1 MPRREVRRETK
12 REKGRENEGGW
23 GEREAKSGREGGMGS
38 GGMGSGGMGSGGMG
52 SGGMGS
58 GEMGSGGMGS
68 GGMGSAGM
76 GSGGMGS
83 GGMGSGG
90 MGSGG
95 MGSGGMGSGGMG
107 SGEMGS
113 GGMGSAGMGSAG
125 MGSGGMGSGGM
136 GSGGMGS
143 GGMGCAG
150 MGSAGMGSGGMGSGG
165 DGERRDGERRD
176 GERGNG
182 ERRDGERRDGER
194 RDGERGDGERRD
206 GERGNGE
213 RRDGERRDGER
224 RDGERGDGERR
235 DGERGNGERRDG
247 ERGRLVLQATRRR
260 GGRREEGGGREEVDT
275 SSVVTDVS
283 TCKRPWYYFRAGT
296 GGGKNMWLIYLP
308 GGGWCG
314 TAAQCVARSKTL
326 YGTSTLYPTDPE
338 PNAVCLSLA
347 LIAPPLSIY
356 PSIPPHLTQGA
367 LRDQHAALRPPFNGI
382 LSSNSTINP
391 PFYNWNLV
399 RLIYCD
405 GCGYSGTAGRLEADS
420 NGTVLYLD
428 GRNIVRAVIE
438 DLKAKGGIT
447 SAAQILLSGSSAGG
461 QAVVSLCD
469 RIAAAFPWAPTK
481 CIADAGFFI
490 DSKDRVGGYTWRN
503 TVKDVVALHKPS
515 WPICQD

>member
-1 MPRREVRRETK
+1 M
-12 REKGRENEGGW
+12 
-23 GEREAKSGREGGMGS
+23 
-38 GGMGSGGMGSGGMG
+38 
-52 SGGMGS
+52 
-58 GEMGSGGMGS
+58 
-68 GGMGSAGM
+68 GMGSAG
-76 GSGGMGS
+76 
-83 GGMGSGG
+83 
-90 MGSGG
+90 
-95 MGSGGMGSGGMG
+95 
-107 SGEMGS
+107 
-113 GGMGSAGMGSAG
+113 
-125 MGSGGMGSGGM
+125 
-136 GSGGMGS
+136 
-143 GGMGCAG
+143 
-150 MGSAGMGSGGMGSGG
+150 
-165 DGERRDGERRD
+165 D
-176 GERGNG
+176 G

-194 RDGERGDGERRD
+194 RDGERRD
-206 GERGNGE
+206 GE

-224 RDGERGDGERR
+224 RDGERRDGERR
-235 DGERGNGERRDG
+235 DGERRDGERRDG
-247 ERGRLVLQATRRR
+247 ERRDGVRRDGERRDGERRDGERRGWGAEGWGAEGWGAGEWGAEGWGAEGWGAEGWGAGGWGAEGWGAGEWGAEGWGAEGWGAEGWGAGGWGAEGWGAGEWGAEGWGAGATRSA
-260 GGRREEGGGREEVDT
+260 GDAKEGREEGGGRREGGGRYIL
-275 SSVVTDVS
+275 S
-283 TCKRPWYYFRAGT
+283 WYYFRAGT

-338 PNAVCLSLA
+338 PN
-347 LIAPPLSIY
+347 
-356 PSIPPHLTQGA
+356 
-367 LRDQHAALRPPFNGI
+367 AALRPPFNGI

-428 GRNIVRAVIE
+428 GRNIVQAVIE

-515 WPICQD
+515 WPICQDGEMRKGEKGREGARRGEKVGRRWGEREVGGGKE